1 MTPRPARPLPKALRP
16 IDLARM
22 AGVSTQLVRD
32 YADAGI
38 LPPTPRT
45 PSGYRRFAPVHGR
58 ALLAYRALAKG
69 FGPDTARAVM
79 RAVHA
84 GEVPEALRLLDAAH
98 AELHGEREA
107 LRETGEALE
116 AVAGG
121 DVGVVPGGSAAPTG
135 SVSAGSVP
143 TGSASAA
150 AGRAGAAATGA
161 PAASASS
168 SRAALTVGEVAARV
182 GVRTS
187 ALRVWESAGL
197 LAPVRERGT
206 GYRRYGAA
214 DIRDARMITMLRQ
227 AGYPLPAIRPVLD
240 GLRETG
246 SSAALRAALAR
257 RQEELTRRSR
267 AMLAGAGLLDGYV
280 GEGGEAA
287 GARDV
292 QVTEEA

>member
-16 IDLARM
+16 VDLARM

-84 GEVPEALRLLDAAH
+84 DDVPLALALLDAAH
-98 AELHGEREA
+98 AELHASREA
-107 LRETGEALE
+107 LRVTGEALE
-116 AVAGG
+116 AVAREGAEVTG
-121 DVGVVPGGSAAPTG
+121 PGTARSGSGSAAAG
-135 SVSAGSVP
+135 SGSGSAGSV
-143 TGSASAA
+143 AAVAA
-150 AGRAGAAATGA
+150 A
-161 PAASASS
+161 P
-168 SRAALTVGEVAARV
+168 SRADLTVGEVAARV
-182 GVRTS
+182 GVRAS

-197 LAPVRERGT
+197 LAPARERGT
-206 GYRRYGAA
+206 GYRRYDAA
-214 DIRDARMITMLRQ
+214 DVRDARMISMLRQ
-227 AGYPLPAIRPVLD
+227 AGYALPAIRPVLD

-246 SSAALRAALAR
+246 SSEALRAALAR
-257 RQEELTRRSR
+257 RQAELTRRSR

-280 GEGGEAA
+280 GGAA
-287 GARDV
+287 A
-292 QVTEEA
+292 EET

>member
-98 AELHGEREA
+98 AELHAEREA
-107 LRETGEALE
+107 LRETGEAL
-116 AVAGG
+116 ADVAGG
-121 DVGVVPGGSAAPTG
+121 DVGAGSA
-135 SVSAGSVP
+135 SVGTASAGSASVGSASAGSASAGSASV
-143 TGSASAA
+143 GSASAA
-150 AGRAGAAATGA
+150 SGLAGSGPTGA
-161 PAASASS
+161 PVAAAAP
-168 SRAALTVGEVAARV
+168 SRPALTVGEVAARV

-197 LAPVRERGT
+197 LAPARERGT

-246 SSAALRAALAR
+246 SSEALRAALAR

-267 AMLAGAGLLDGYV
+267 AMLAGAGLLDGYL
-280 GEGGEAA
+280 GGGREA
-287 GARDV
+287 
-292 QVTEEA
+292 

>member
-16 IDLARM
+16 VDLARM

-84 GEVPEALRLLDAAH
+84 DDVPLALTLLDAAH
-98 AELHGEREA
+98 AELHASREA
-107 LRETGEALE
+107 LRVTGEALE
-116 AVAGG
+116 AVAREGAEG
-121 DVGVVPGGSAAPTG
+121 PGA
-135 SVSAGSVP
+135 AGS
-143 TGSASAA
+143 GSGSAA
-150 AGRAGAAATGA
+150 AGSGSAG
-161 PAASASS
+161 
-168 SRAALTVGEVAARV
+168 SRAAVAAAPSRADLTVGEVAARV
-182 GVRTS
+182 GVRAS

-197 LAPVRERGT
+197 LAPARERGT
-206 GYRRYGAA
+206 GYRRYDAA
-214 DIRDARMITMLRQ
+214 DVRDARMISMLRQ
-227 AGYPLPAIRPVLD
+227 AGYALPAIRPVLD

-246 SSAALRAALAR
+246 GSEALRAALAR
-257 RQEELTRRSR
+257 RQAELTRRSR
-267 AMLAGAGLLDGYV
+267 AMLAGAGLLAGYV
-280 GEGGEAA
+280 GGAA
-287 GARDV
+287 DE
-292 QVTEEA
+292 TEQTGTP

>member
-16 IDLARM
+16 VDLARM

-84 GEVPEALRLLDAAH
+84 DDVPLALTLLDAAH
-98 AELHGEREA
+98 AELHASREA
-107 LRETGEALE
+107 LRVTGEALE
-116 AVAGG
+116 AVAREGAEG
-121 DVGVVPGGSAAPTG
+121 PGAAGSGSGSGAAAAGSGSAGSGAAVSAAP
-135 SVSAGSVP
+135 
-143 TGSASAA
+143 
-150 AGRAGAAATGA
+150 
-161 PAASASS
+161 
-168 SRAALTVGEVAARV
+168 SRADLTVGEVAARV
-182 GVRTS
+182 GVRAS

-197 LAPVRERGT
+197 LAPARERGT
-206 GYRRYGAA
+206 GYRRYDAA
-214 DIRDARMITMLRQ
+214 DVRDARMISMLRQ
-227 AGYPLPAIRPVLD
+227 AGYALPAIRPVLD

-246 SSAALRAALAR
+246 GSEALRAALAR
-257 RQEELTRRSR
+257 RQAELTRRSR
-267 AMLAGAGLLDGYV
+267 AMLAGAGLLAGYV
-280 GEGGEAA
+280 GEAA
-287 GARDV
+287 DE
-292 QVTEEA
+292 T

>member
-16 IDLARM
+16 VDLARM

-58 ALLAYRALAKG
+58 ALLTYRALAKG

-84 GEVPEALRLLDAAH
+84 DDVPLALTLLDAAH
-98 AELHGEREA
+98 ADLHARREA
-107 LRETGEALE
+107 LRATGAALE
-116 AVAGG
+116 AVAREGEG
-121 DVGVVPGGSAAPTG
+121 AVGPRAPLTGSAPA
-135 SVSAGSVP
+135 
-143 TGSASAA
+143 GSASAGPPP
-150 AGRAGAAATGA
+150 AG
-161 PAASASS
+161 SAVP
-168 SRAALTVGEVAARV
+168 SRVDLTVGEVAARV
-182 GVRTS
+182 GVRAS

-197 LAPVRERGT
+197 LAPARERGT
-206 GYRRYGAA
+206 GYRRYDAA
-214 DIRDARMITMLRQ
+214 DVRDARMIAMLRQ
-227 AGYPLPAIRPVLD
+227 AGYALPAIRPVLD

-246 SSAALRAALAR
+246 SSEALRAALAR

-280 GEGGEAA
+280 GEGWGEGDGGGVA
-287 GARDV
+287 
-292 QVTEEA
+292 EEA

>member
-16 IDLARM
+16 VDLARM

-84 GEVPEALRLLDAAH
+84 DDVPLALTLLDAAH
-98 AELHGEREA
+98 AELHASREA
-107 LRETGEALE
+107 LRVTGEALE
-116 AVAGG
+116 AVARE
-121 DVGVVPGGSAAPTG
+121 GVAG
-135 SVSAGSVP
+135 AGSP
-143 TGSASAA
+143 GSAA
-150 AGRAGAAATGA
+150 AGSGSGSGGSGAAV
-161 PAASASS
+161 AASP
-168 SRAALTVGEVAARV
+168 SRADLTVGEVAARV
-182 GVRTS
+182 GVRAS

-197 LAPVRERGT
+197 LAPARERGT
-206 GYRRYGAA
+206 GYRRYAAA
-214 DIRDARMITMLRQ
+214 DVRDARMISMLRQ
-227 AGYPLPAIRPVLD
+227 AGYALPAIRPVLD

-246 SSAALRAALAR
+246 SSEALRAALAR
-257 RQEELTRRSR
+257 RQAELTRRSR

-280 GEGGEAA
+280 GGAQGEGEETWADG
-287 GARDV
+287 DV
-292 QVTEEA
+292 EEV